1 MVRPRRPFCDAST
14 ASAIVREL
22 KISTRVLMPASVLD
36 NPAACS
42 AKIFGEPLRKM
53 MYVASSPMKNITSLA
68 RKSQMAT
75 FPGGV
80 GSPCP
85 ITGSGACSSGTQP

>member
-1 MVRPRRPFCDAST
+1 M
-14 ASAIVREL
+14 I
-22 KISTRVLMPASVLD
+22 
-36 NPAACS
+36 
-42 AKIFGEPLRKM
+42 
-53 MYVASSPMKNITSLA
+53 YVASSPMKNMISLA

-85 ITGSGACSSGTQP
+85 ITGSGACSSGIQP